1 MLSQWLKNLPKKA
14 PGSFATKIFLAQA
27 LSIIIIT
34 LAFTGYFIHRERS
47 SIREIL
53 MNKGSLLTQ
62 QLADSCRIGVF
73 AENTE
78 LLTEPMN
85 SVLAQ
90 KETISVRVYTA
101 EGKLLSERRS
111 TEDAVK
117 GRTDADSGKPPFDVT
132 AVQKS
137 VAPLS
142 LIKESTI
149 EFWTAIRS
157 SPGYSPDEALLFTDG
172 PVQRSQSIIGFVG
185 VSLDTKSLNEA
196 FRGLVLKS
204 VFICLTFLVCALVI
218 AYYMARGISKPL
230 NSLKK
235 QVNALGSGIA
245 VERMPVKTG
254 DEIGELSAAFNAMA
268 ESLRI
273 REEEKEHL
281 AAQLLH
287 AQKMEAVGQL
297 AGGVAHD
304 FNNILC
310 AIIGFGTLLEMG
322 MNKDDPA
329 RGHLKQ
335 ILSAA
340 DRATKLTQGLLAFG
354 RKQIINLCPADL
366 NEIVTNIEKML
377 TRLITEDIELRLF
390 LSNRKLNV
398 LADSG
403 QIDQVLINLA
413 TNARDAMPG
422 GGILTIETGEEQPPD
437 DFLADAG
444 ALPLTRFA
452 VLIVTDSGTGMERDL
467 RERIFEPFFTTKEV
481 GKGTGLGLSMV
492 YGIIKQHNGHITV
505 GSEPGKGTS
514 FRIYLP
520 LTPKESLPG
529 ILDEEIPALPLAGTE
544 TILVVEDNPE
554 VRNLNRTVLETFGYR
569 IVEANDGEEAV
580 TQFLRY
586 RDEIDLVVMD
596 VVMPKLNGRE
606 AYAKISDIRPD
617 VKILFT
623 SGYTADIVQQKG
635 IITEGFNFLSK
646 PMTPATLLKKVRELL
661 DAEVTRSPR

>member
-1 MLSQWLKNLPKKA
+1 MLSQWLKNLQKKA
-14 PGSFATKIFLAQA
+14 SGSFATKIFLAQA
-27 LSIIIIT
+27 LSIIIIS

-62 QLADSCRIGVF
+62 QLADSSRIGVF
-73 AENTE
+73 AENSD
-78 LLTEPMN
+78 LIAEPLN
-85 SVLAQ
+85 SVMAQ
-90 KETISVRVYTA
+90 KEVLSARVFTA
-101 EGKLLSERRS
+101 EGKLLGERRS
-111 TEDAVK
+111 AEGAVR
-117 GRTDADSGKPPFDVT
+117 GEAAADSGKPPFDVT
-132 AVQKS
+132 AVRKS
-137 VAPLS
+137 VEPLS
-142 LIKESTI
+142 LLRKSTI

-157 SPGYSPDEALLFTDG
+157 TPGYSANDALLFTDG
-172 PVQRSQSIIGFVG
+172 PVQKDQSIIGFVG
-185 VSLDTKSLNEA
+185 VTLDTKSLTEA
-196 FRGLVLKS
+196 FRGLLLKS
-204 VFICLTFLVCALVI
+204 VLICLTFLVCALVI
-218 AYYMARGISKPL
+218 AYFMARGISKPL
-230 NSLKK
+230 NDLKK
-235 QVNALGSGIA
+235 LVNALGSGIS

-254 DEIGELSAAFNAMA
+254 DEIGELSVAFNAMA

-273 REEEKEHL
+273 REEEKENL

-322 MNKDDPA
+322 MKRDDPA
-329 RGHLKQ
+329 RSHLKQ

-366 NEIVTNIEKML
+366 NDIVIHIEKML
-377 TRLITEDIELRLF
+377 ARLITEDIELRLR
-390 LSNRKLNV
+390 LANRELNV
-398 LADSG
+398 LVDSG

-413 TNARDAMPG
+413 TNARDAMPE
-422 GGILTIETGEEQPPD
+422 GGILTIETGEEQPPE

-444 ALPLTRFA
+444 TLPFTRFA
-452 VLIVTDSGTGMERDL
+452 VLTVTDSGTGMESNL

-492 YGIIKQHNGHITV
+492 YGIVKQHNGHITV

-520 LTPKESLPG
+520 LTPQKSLPG
-529 ILDEEIPALPLAGTE
+529 FLDDEMTDFPLSGTE

-554 VRNLNRTVLETFGYR
+554 VRNLSRIVLENYGYR
-569 IVEANDGEEAV
+569 IIEAKDGEDAV

-586 RDEIDLVVMD
+586 RDDIALVVMD
-596 VVMPKLNGRE
+596 VVMPKMNGRQ
-606 AYAKISDIRPD
+606 AYAKISDIRPGIK
-617 VKILFT
+617 VLFT

-635 IITEGFNFLSK
+635 IFTEELNFLNK
-646 PMTPATLLKKVRELL
+646 PMTPAALLQKVRELL
-661 DAEVTRSPR
+661 DA

>member
-1 MLSQWLKNLPKKA
+1 MLSHWLKNLPEKA
-14 PGSFATKIFLAQA
+14 PGSFATKIFLAHA
-27 LSIIIIT
+27 ISIIIIS

-73 AENTE
+73 AENAE
-78 LLTEPMN
+78 LLAEPMN

-90 KETISVRVYTA
+90 KEVLSARVFTP

-111 TEDAVK
+111 SEDAVR
-117 GRTDADSGKPPFDVT
+117 GGTDADSGKPPNDV
-132 AVQKS
+132 AEVQKS
-137 VAPLS
+137 MAPLS
-142 LIKESTI
+142 LVKESTI

-157 SPGYSPDEALLFTDG
+157 SPGYSPNEALLFTDQPG
-172 PVQRSQSIIGFVG
+172 QKSQSVIGFVG

-196 FRGLVLKS
+196 FRGLLLKS
-204 VFICLTFLVCALVI
+204 AFICLTFLVCALII
-218 AYYMARGISKPL
+218 AYYMAQGISKPI

-235 QVNALGSGIA
+235 LVNALGSGIA

-329 RGHLKQ
+329 RNHLKQ

-354 RKQIINLCPADL
+354 RKQVINLCPADL
-366 NEIVTNIEKML
+366 NEIVINIEKML
-377 TRLITEDIELRLF
+377 TRLINEDIELRLC

-422 GGILTIETGEEQPPD
+422 GGILTIETGEEHPPE

-444 ALPLTRFA
+444 ALPFTRFA
-452 VLIVTDSGTGMERDL
+452 ILTVTDSGTGMESDL

-492 YGIIKQHNGHITV
+492 YGIIKQHNGHIAV
-505 GSEPGKGTS
+505 SSEPGKGTS

-520 LTPKESLPG
+520 LTPNESITG
-529 ILDEEIPALPLAGTE
+529 ILDEEIPALPLSGTE

-580 TQFLRY
+580 TQFLSY
-586 RDEIDLVVMD
+586 RDDIDLVVMD
-596 VVMPKLNGRE
+596 VVMPKMNGRQ
-606 AYAKISDIRPD
+606 AYSRISDIRPD
-617 VKILFT
+617 IKILFT

-635 IITEGFNFLSK
+635 IFTEGLNFLSK

-661 DAEVTRSPR
+661 DT

>member
-1 MLSQWLKNLPKKA
+1 
-14 PGSFATKIFLAQA
+14 
-27 LSIIIIT
+27 
-34 LAFTGYFIHRERS
+34 
-47 SIREIL
+47 
-53 MNKGSLLTQ
+53 
-62 QLADSCRIGVF
+62 
-73 AENTE
+73 
-78 LLTEPMN
+78 
-85 SVLAQ
+85 
-90 KETISVRVYTA
+90 
-101 EGKLLSERRS
+101 
-111 TEDAVK
+111 
-117 GRTDADSGKPPFDVT
+117 
-132 AVQKS
+132 
-137 VAPLS
+137 
-142 LIKESTI
+142 
-149 EFWTAIRS
+149 
-157 SPGYSPDEALLFTDG
+157 
-172 PVQRSQSIIGFVG
+172 
-185 VSLDTKSLNEA
+185 
-196 FRGLVLKS
+196 
-204 VFICLTFLVCALVI
+204 
-218 AYYMARGISKPL
+218 MARGISKPL

-245 VERMPVKTG
+245 VERMPVRTG

-281 AAQLLH
+281 SAQLLH

-322 MNKDDPA
+322 MKKDDPA
-329 RGHLKQ
+329 RSHLKQ

-377 TRLITEDIELRLF
+377 TRLITEDIELRLC

-422 GGILTIETGEEQPPD
+422 GGILTIETGEEQPPE

-529 ILDEEIPALPLAGTE
+529 ILDEEIPALPLSGKE

-586 RDEIDLVVMD
+586 RDDIDLVVMD

-635 IITEGFNFLSK
+635 IITEGLTFLSK

-661 DAEVTRSPR
+661 DS

>member
-142 LIKESTI
+142 LIKDSTI

-329 RGHLKQ
+329 RSHLKQ
-335 ILSAA
+335 ILAAA

-377 TRLITEDIELRLF
+377 TRLITEDIELRLS

-422 GGILTIETGEEQPPD
+422 GGILTIETGEEQPPE

-635 IITEGFNFLSK
+635 IITEGLTFLSK

-661 DAEVTRSPR
+661 DS